1 MKRDNRL
8 VVFSNSLKKHQIF
21 KSKPF
26 VIYENFSIYLDT
38 GIRLLDLV
46 QLKYFIGDYQF
57 NKLIQFMKSGELFD
71 SYNEEIKSI
80 LDLIKDGVRERKIG
94 LVKCTIGIYFCTKN
108 ENKPLFKRRKLSN
121 LVNHCS
127 FIRYNIIHP
136 GSNELRAI
144 KTSFVDIYDKLVKI
158 YPELLNYNDIRK
170 FLLNKN
176 SVQNNMWCI
185 FNSIQRLLYCT
196 EKEHLLISLYS
207 IYEEEKLKLPKD

>member
-8 VVFSNSLKKHQIF
+8 VVFSNSLKKHQLF

-71 SYNEEIKSI
+71 NCNKEIKSI

-94 LVKCTIGIYFCTKN
+94 LVKCTIGISFSTKN
-108 ENKPLFKRRKLSN
+108 KNKPLFKRRKLSN

-127 FIRYNIIHP
+127 FVRYNIIHP

-144 KTSFVDIYDKLVKI
+144 KTGFVDIYDKLVKI

-170 FLLNKN
+170 FLLDKN

-185 FNSIQRLLYCT
+185 FNSIQGLLFST
-196 EKEHLLISLYS
+196 EREHLLISLYS
-207 IYEEEKLKLPKD
+207 IYEEEKLKTT

>member
-46 QLKYFIGDYQF
+46 QLEYFIGDYQF

-71 SYNEEIKSI
+71 NCNKEVKNI

-94 LVKCTIGIYFCTKN
+94 LVKCTIGINFCTKN
-108 ENKPLFKRRKLSN
+108 ENKPLFKRRKLSK

-127 FIRYNIIHP
+127 FIRYNIIYP
-136 GSNELRAI
+136 GSNELRVI
-144 KTSFVDIYDKLVKI
+144 KTGFVDIYDKLVKI

-170 FLLNKN
+170 FLLSKN
-176 SVQNNMWCI
+176 SVQNNMWNI
-185 FNSIQRLLYCT
+185 FKSTQSITFSR

-207 IYEEEKLKLPKD
+207 IYEEEKIKTT

>member
-8 VVFSNSLKKHQIF
+8 VVFSNSLIKHQLF

-46 QLKYFIGDYQF
+46 QLKYFIGDCQF

-71 SYNEEIKSI
+71 NCNEEVKSI

-94 LVKCTIGIYFCTKN
+94 LVKCTIGINFCTKN

-127 FIRYNIIHP
+127 FVRYNIIHP

-144 KTSFVDIYDKLVKI
+144 KTKFVDIYDKLVKI
-158 YPELLNYNDIRK
+158 YPELLNYSDIRK
-170 FLLNKN
+170 FLLDKN

-185 FNSIQRLLYCT
+185 FNSIQGLLFST
-196 EKEHLLISLYS
+196 EREHLLISLYS
-207 IYEEEKLKLPKD
+207 IYEEEKLKTT